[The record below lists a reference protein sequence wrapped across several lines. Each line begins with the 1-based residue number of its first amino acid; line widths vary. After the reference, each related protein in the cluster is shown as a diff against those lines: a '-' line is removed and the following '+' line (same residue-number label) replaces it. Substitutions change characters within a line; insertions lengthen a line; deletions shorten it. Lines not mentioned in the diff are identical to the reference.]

1 MSKTSQQEMT
11 GRPENTKGVSR
22 RGFMIGATSA
32 GFTLAFVPSALLT
45 AAPAQAMAQKL
56 FEPTI
61 WYAIAPNGEISVN
74 ITKAEMGQHVG
85 TALAR
90 SLQKSWRLIEL
101 MHINH
106 VDTEDKYGLFVTGGS
121 WSVWQ
126 NFDLLSR
133 AGAAGLHL

>member
-56 FEPTI
+56 
-61 WYAIAPNGEISVN
+61 S
-74 ITKAEMGQHVG
+74 
-85 TALAR
+85 
-90 SLQKSWRLIEL
+90 SRLFG
-101 MHINH
+101 MP
-106 VDTEDKYGLFVTGGS
+106 
-121 WSVWQ
+121 
-126 NFDLLSR
+126 
-133 AGAAGLHL
+133 LHLMVRFR

>member
-1 MSKTSQQEMT
+1 MSKTSQQEIT

-22 RGFMIGATSA
+22 RGFMIGATSV

-45 AAPAQAMAQKL
+45 AKPAQAIAQKL

-90 SLQKSWRLIEL
+90 IVAEEQEA
-101 MHINH
+101 N
-106 VDTEDKYGLFVTGGS
+106 
-121 WSVWQ
+121 SV
-126 NFDLLSR
+126 SYT
-133 AGAAGLHL
+133 HLTLPTKA